1 MIIYRIILIL
11 TTVFLVNPLLAE
23 NTPRKAAS
31 KGVEHY
37 NKEEYDKAIA
47 EFITGLKSDPKEKQ
61 QDQLSYD
68 LGAALYKAGNFEEA
82 AGWFSKAA
90 KSALEG
96 DKKLASDALYNLGNS
111 YVQMQKLEEAANAY
125 KYALK
130 VDPKDRETKENLESV
145 LRMMQMQPQ
154 EQQQQQDQEQE
165 KQEQPDSTQQQQQK
179 PQPSQQDSTGNQE
192 PQPEPE
198 PTDMSPEEAMDLL
211 QALEADEQ
219 EAQKD
224 KLERQFGEPK
234 RTGKDW

>member
-1 MIIYRIILIL
+1 MKISQAIFVLIAILM
-11 TTVFLVNPLLAE
+11 FNPLFAE
-23 NTPRKAAS
+23 ETPRKAAS
-31 KGVEHY
+31 KGVDHY
-37 NKEEYDKAIA
+37 KKEEFDKASA
-47 EFITGLKSDPKEKQ
+47 EFITGLRSDPNERE

-82 AGWFSKAA
+82 AGWFSRAA
-90 KSALEG
+90 KSALEN
-96 DKKLASDALYNLGNS
+96 DKGLASDALYNLGNS
-111 YVQMQKLEEAANAY
+111 YVQLQKLEEAANAY

-154 EQQQQQDQEQE
+154 QQQQQDQQDQEQ
-165 KQEQPDSTQQQQQK
+165 QEQPDSTDQQQQ
-179 PQPSQQDSTGNQE
+179 PQPSESDTTGNQE
-192 PQPEPE
+192 QQPQPE
-198 PTDMSPEEAMDLL
+198 PTDMSPEEAKDLL

-224 KLERQFGEPK
+224 KLERQFGKPK